1 MAAIVP
7 HHGVVRLPSARP
19 LPPNVLEHAG
29 PSTARIEIVYGE
41 RTFTLSVSDDGTGS
55 APGRPSADSHGIRGV
70 RERAELYGDVL
81 TAGPRE
87 EGGFAVILR
96 LPISE
101 DRP

>member
-1 MAAIVP
+1 M
-7 HHGVVRLPSARP
+7 
-19 LPPNVLEHAG
+19 
-29 PSTARIEIVYGE
+29 
-41 RTFTLSVSDDGTGS
+41 SDDGTGS
-55 APGRPSADSHGIRGV
+55 AQGRPYADSHGNRGM
-70 RERAELYGDVL
+70 RERAELYGGVL